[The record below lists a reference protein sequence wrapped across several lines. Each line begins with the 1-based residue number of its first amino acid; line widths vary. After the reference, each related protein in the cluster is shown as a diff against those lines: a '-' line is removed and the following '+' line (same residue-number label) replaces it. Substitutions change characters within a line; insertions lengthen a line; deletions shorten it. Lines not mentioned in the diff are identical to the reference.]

1 MSNILLTFITGV
13 VWCTVFSFLLHFFRK
28 KHYDSRGI
36 YIYAVSILYAF
47 FMIRLFFPFDF
58 DLGIPVSVPFFI
70 NIPYRWIK
78 LNQHTLFGVTF
89 PLIVPLT
96 IFSLTVGAVKCFFL
110 WKKYRRLN
118 QIVLLSSSASQEE
131 EQALLRLQK
140 KLRVRGKIRLHKS
153 SIFPVPFSL
162 GIFRKRICLPEA
174 ECREE
179 ELEYI
184 LLHELNHF
192 KRQDHL
198 LILMARVTVCVFWWF
213 PCSYMILKDLE
224 SFLEVRCDLFSTRGM
239 DASRRAGYLEA
250 IMQTMKRGETAK
262 KPEKALALS
271 LTGSGNQAL
280 LEERFETVAKNRR
293 NSSLEKLEKWKSAA
307 AALFLFGILVFSY
320 SFIFFPAFH
329 EKASE
334 EIKASGSIEVTPE
347 EGYILCTKDGKVYL
361 VWEDQK
367 FPMDPSLLEPKEEV
381 GLDIVYEE

>member
-1 MSNILLTFITGV
+1 MYRIQLS
-13 VWCTVFSFLLHFFRK
+13 SPFFQEKALRFQ
-28 KHYDSRGI
+28 GI

-58 DLGIPVSVPFFI
+58 DLGIPVPVPFVI

-118 QIVLLSSSASQEE
+118 QIVRLSSSASQEE

-239 DASRRAGYLEA
+239 DASQRAGYLEA
-250 IMQTMKRGETAK
+250 IMQTMKRGETARK
-262 KPEKALALS
+262 TEKALALS

-293 NSSLEKLEKWKSAA
+293 NRSLDKPGKWKSAA
-307 AALFLFGILVFSY
+307 AALFLFGTLVFSY
-320 SFIFFPAFH
+320 SFIFFPAYS
-329 EKASE
+329 EQASE
-334 EIKASGSIEVTPE
+334 EIKASGAIEVTPE